1 VNATFDSHNTGD
13 HIRAHK
19 CVCLS
24 VPHAGRDYPDWV
36 ASALNVPLAKTRSLE
51 DRYADVLVGEAVSR
65 GYPTLVARTPRLVI
79 DLNRAETDFDPAIVG
94 GPCMMI
100 ARPSARARGGLGLVP
115 DRLGTIGR
123 LWKGRLSASDLAA
136 RIATSHRPYHRAL
149 GDALAVAGGQHG
161 IAVLLDVHSM
171 PSLPGHGAAD
181 VVIGDLWGRAADPA
195 LAAVAKDLFTA
206 QGLRVDHNV
215 PYAGG
220 HILER
225 HARPKDGVHGM
236 QIEIDRRLY
245 LDSKLDLPGTG
256 LTRVATMI
264 ADLAD
269 ALSETAVAMRSWPIA
284 AE

>member
-1 VNATFDSHNTGD
+1 MSGTFDSHNTGGN
-13 HIRAHK
+13 IGAQR

-24 VPHAGRDYPDWV
+24 VPHAGREYPDWV
-36 ASALNVPLAKTRSLE
+36 TDTLNMPLAKTRALE
-51 DRYADVLVGEAVSR
+51 DRYADALIGAAVAR
-65 GYPTLVARTPRLVI
+65 GYPALLARTPRLVI
-79 DLNRAETDFDPAIVG
+79 DLNRAETDFDPAIVA
-94 GPCMMI
+94 GPCAMI
-100 ARPSARARGGLGLVP
+100 ARPSVRARGGLGLVP
-115 DRLGTIGR
+115 DRLSSVGR
-123 LWKGRLSASDLAA
+123 LWKGRLSAGDLAM

-149 GDALAVAGGQHG
+149 GDTLMGALEKHG

-171 PSLPGHGAAD
+171 PSLTGMDAAD

-195 LAAVAKDLFTA
+195 LATTAHDLFTA
-206 QGLRVDHNV
+206 HGLRVAHNI

-225 HARPKDGVHGM
+225 HARPKNGIHGL

-245 LDSKLDLPGTG
+245 LDSKLDLPATG
-256 LTRVATMI
+256 VTRVAAMI

-269 ALSETAVAMRSWPIA
+269 ALSDTAMTMRNWPIA